1 MMGPVMI
8 SARHRLSWTPSSSKI
23 FLLSE
28 VSFHR
33 CAETP
38 RRRTKSTRSR
48 APSSSPPSSCLS
60 KVRSPSPHSQPSSG
74 TFALKIPNCSFFFA
88 ALRAAVRIRHRRT
101 ATGEERLQSVNMVSI
116 VAELDGCWAAASA
129 GPLPT
134 ALHAAAAWQ
143 RRQAGCGGG
152 WRLDG
157 AERLL
162 VPCAELCRP
171 LLSGRE
177 PRVWPACF
185 ARLWSCSAAR
195 RRLRLSPVPA
205 LSTGGSSWLSVWDA
219 LLLARAHGLTGRRC
233 PDKKMNVQ

>member
-1 MMGPVMI
+1 
-8 SARHRLSWTPSSSKI
+8 
-23 FLLSE
+23 
-28 VSFHR
+28 
-33 CAETP
+33 
-38 RRRTKSTRSR
+38 
-48 APSSSPPSSCLS
+48 
-60 KVRSPSPHSQPSSG
+60 
-74 TFALKIPNCSFFFA
+74 
-88 ALRAAVRIRHRRT
+88 
-101 ATGEERLQSVNMVSI
+101 MVSI

-162 VPCAELCRP
+162 VPCAELWRP

-185 ARLWSCSAAR
+185 AHLWSCSAAR

-205 LSTGGSSWLSVWDA
+205 LSTGLIVVVWDS
-219 LLLARAHGLTGRRC
+219 LARAHGLTGRRC
-233 PDKKMNVQ
+233 PDQKINVQ

>member
-1 MMGPVMI
+1 MLI
-8 SARHRLSWTPSSSKI
+8 
-23 FLLSE
+23 
-28 VSFHR
+28 
-33 CAETP
+33 
-38 RRRTKSTRSR
+38 
-48 APSSSPPSSCLS
+48 
-60 KVRSPSPHSQPSSG
+60 
-74 TFALKIPNCSFFFA
+74 FFA

-101 ATGEERLQSVNMVSI
+101 ATGEEHLQSVNMVSI

-162 VPCAELCRP
+162 VPCAEMWRP

-205 LSTGGSSWLSVWDA
+205 LSTGLIVVVWDS
-219 LLLARAHGLTGRRC
+219 LARARGLTGRRC
-233 PDKKMNVQ
+233 PDQKMNVQWQSIRYTDHVHASSIARRAHGRACACTRMKRLYREPISL

>member
-1 MMGPVMI
+1 MP
-8 SARHRLSWTPSSSKI
+8 ASS
-23 FLLSE
+23 LLNRSSLNVLKDTFCE
-28 VSFHR
+28 NCNKVVSCR
-33 CAETP
+33 QIVYKP
-38 RRRTKSTRSR
+38 W
-48 APSSSPPSSCLS
+48 PPPCL
-60 KVRSPSPHSQPSSG
+60 
-74 TFALKIPNCSFFFA
+74 C
-88 ALRAAVRIRHRRT
+88 RHRRT
-101 ATGEERLQSVNMVSI
+101 ATGEEHLQSVNMVSI
-116 VAELDGCWAAASA
+116 VAELDGCWAAASV

-162 VPCAELCRP
+162 VCRV
-171 LLSGRE
+171 LRCGGRSFPGE

-205 LSTGGSSWLSVWDA
+205 LSTGLIVVVWDS
-219 LLLARAHGLTGRRC
+219 LARAHGLTGRRC
-233 PDKKMNVQ
+233 PEKKINVQ